1 MPEPRANDAA
11 VSAVLHLY
19 DEVDAEIAR
28 AGWTCMGGGTC
39 CRFDRMGHR
48 LYLTTLERDVL
59 LAAEATPAWSR
70 ARRGRCPYQRHN
82 RCEARRHR
90 PLGCRTYF
98 CRAASEASDG
108 LYERFHARL
117 GRLHE
122 RFALAYR
129 YTELTGALLEA
140 HSAASGQRIALTATS
155 APPSMTIE
163 AGLRGPARNTE
174 Q

>member
-11 VSAVLHLY
+11 VSAVLKLY
-19 DEVDAEIAR
+19 DQVEAEIAR
-28 AGWTCMGGGTC
+28 LGWTCMGGGTC

-48 LYLTTLERDVL
+48 LYVTSLERDVL

-98 CRAASEASDG
+98 CRTPAQASDR
-108 LYERFHARL
+108 LYERFHAQL
-117 GRLHE
+117 KRLHG
-122 RFALAYR
+122 RFGLAYR
-129 YTELTGALLEA
+129 YAELTAALLEA
-140 HSAASGQRIALTATS
+140 HSGPCGQ
-155 APPSMTIE
+155 E
-163 AGLRGPARNTE
+163 LR
-174 Q
+174 